1 MTEEKKPLTIEF
13 APGAFDDFEGS
24 QEELEE
30 MIAEITKMAHS
41 GELFEQSRQV
51 DLEELLTEEP
61 EWAEKLINSLAGEDK
76 RTLQ

>member
-1 MTEEKKPLTIEF
+1 MTDEKKPLTIEF
-13 APGAFDDFEGS
+13 APGAFDDFEGT

-30 MIAEITKMAHS
+30 MIAEITKMAES

-51 DLEELLTEEP
+51 DLEEP

>member
-1 MTEEKKPLTIEF
+1 MTDEKKPITIEF
-13 APGAFDDFEGS
+13 APGAFDSFEGT

-30 MIAEITKMAHS
+30 MIAEITKMAQS

-51 DLEELLTEEP
+51 DLEELMEEEP
-61 EWAEKLINSLAGEDK
+61 EWADKIINSLAGEDK

>member
-41 GELFEQSRQV
+41 GELFEQSRQI

>member
-1 MTEEKKPLTIEF
+1 MTDEKKPLTIEF
-13 APGAFDDFEGS
+13 APGAFDDFEGT

-41 GELFEQSRQV
+41 GELFEQSKQV
-51 DLEELLTEEP
+51 DLEELLEEEP
-61 EWAEKLINSLAGEDK
+61 DWAEKLINSLAREDK

>member
-1 MTEEKKPLTIEF
+1 MTDEKKSLTIEF

-24 QEELEE
+24 QEELQE

-51 DLEELLTEEP
+51 DLEELLEEEP

>member
-41 GELFEQSRQV
+41 GELFEQSRQL
-51 DLEELLTEEP
+51 DLEELLEEEP

>member
-1 MTEEKKPLTIEF
+1 
-13 APGAFDDFEGS
+13 
-24 QEELEE
+24 

-51 DLEELLTEEP
+51 DLEELMEEEP
-61 EWAEKLINSLAGEDK
+61 EWADKIINSLAGEDK

>member
-61 EWAEKLINSLAGEDK
+61 EWAEKLINSLDGEDK